1 MTEKPPRIK
10 MERTKQDEIKLCK
23 YPREISISI
32 PLGLVRASMILEF
45 NVFLAN
51 MLNYKLNKK

>member
-1 MTEKPPRIK
+1 MENEKQR
-10 MERTKQDEIKLCK
+10 QDEFKLCK

-32 PLGLVRASMILEF
+32 LLGLARASMILEF
-45 NVFLAN
+45 NLFLAN